1 MGAAPR
7 LIFSLGLLIF
17 LHLSPKGGYFL
28 AQRAPCFDLLPPVL
42 TRSAVLRAAT
52 CSQPWAL
59 PGLGKVL
66 ALMLHLPGMLESQI
80 PCRLLASHGSFPN
93 RPTSL
98 QPFTTKA
105 SKTGALEALAIAAD
119 DFSVCF

>member
-1 MGAAPR
+1 M
-7 LIFSLGLLIF
+7 
-17 LHLSPKGGYFL
+17 
-28 AQRAPCFDLLPPVL
+28 
-42 TRSAVLRAAT
+42 
-52 CSQPWAL
+52 
-59 PGLGKVL
+59 L

-105 SKTGALEALAIAAD
+105 SKTGALGALAIAAD
-119 DFSVCF
+119 DFSVCFKGPLGKPGLPGMPGADGPPVSHPLPGLSLAQGLQG